1 MTIKSTLAV
10 DMGGRY
16 TGVFS
21 YTTAS
26 GFPKP
31 EETQAYVLNMPD
43 NDALTYSTASRTQ
56 TRHRLRSQQRF
67 VLARRLMYIL
77 IEEKLNRKLTPKEK
91 ESISSL
97 LKRRGY
103 SRLESELDLSVLNGV
118 ESYAFKGYLTDI
130 DEDESL
136 LNQWNALTDG
146 CLGNN
151 PECHRKIEE
160 FLERAGDAEI
170 LKS

>member
-31 EETQAYVLNMPD
+31 EETQTYVLNMPD
-43 NDALTYSTASRTQ
+43 NEALTYSTASRTQ

-67 VLARRLMYIL
+67 VLARRLMHIL

-91 ESISSL
+91 EAISSL
-97 LKRRGY
+97 LRRRGY
-103 SRLESELDLSVLNGV
+103 SRLESELDLSILGGV
-118 ESYAFKGYLTDI
+118 ESYAFKGYLSEI
-130 DEDESL
+130 DEDESVTEKL
-136 LNQWNALTDG
+136 RN
-146 CLGNN
+146 
-151 PECHRKIEE
+151 
-160 FLERAGDAEI
+160 F
-170 LKS
+170 